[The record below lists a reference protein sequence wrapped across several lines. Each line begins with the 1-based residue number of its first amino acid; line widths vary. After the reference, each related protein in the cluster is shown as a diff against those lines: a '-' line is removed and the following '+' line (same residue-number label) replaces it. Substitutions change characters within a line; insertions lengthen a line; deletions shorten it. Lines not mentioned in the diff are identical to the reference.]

1 MNVEGSISLKTW
13 LMHCGYM
20 EGDVV
25 VGPEGD
31 VAMRAGVPDPVVDV
45 GQVDPVLV
53 LLGEA
58 GKQKY

>member
-1 MNVEGSISLKTW
+1 
-13 LMHCGYM
+13 MHCGYM

-31 VAMRAGVPDPVVDV
+31 GAMRAGVPDPVVDV

-53 LLGEA
+53 LLGET